1 MVVNTVGPF
10 ATTALEVVRACPH
23 GAHSIDRATELL
35 AVERALDLDRQATA
49 ADRVSVTG
57 TGIGAPATGSAP
69 PRLCE
74 GQPPAPQ
81 LCVDA
86 LASLASIRQAA

>member
-10 ATTALEVVRACPH
+10 TTTALEVVRACPH
-23 GAHSIDRATELL
+23 GTHSIDRANELP

-49 ADRVSVTG
+49 ADRVSDTG
-57 TGIGAPATGSAP
+57 TGFGVHATESAP

-74 GQPPAPQ
+74 GQPPATQ
-81 LCVDA
+81 LCADA
-86 LASLASIRQAA
+86 LAAIRRAA